1 MKKGKPID
9 YKGVA
14 THLLDKIQRSRKYIK
29 SLGILTLEDGDA
41 TINGPSNA

>member
-1 MKKGKPID
+1 MD

-29 SLGILTLEDGDA
+29 SLGMLTLKDRDA
-41 TINGPSNA
+41 IINGPSYT